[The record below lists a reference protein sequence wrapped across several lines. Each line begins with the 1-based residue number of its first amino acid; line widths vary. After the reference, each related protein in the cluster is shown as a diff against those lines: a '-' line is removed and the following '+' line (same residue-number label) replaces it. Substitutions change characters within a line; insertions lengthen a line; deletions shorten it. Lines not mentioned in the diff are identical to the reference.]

1 VNKYWLT
8 EYKVDGFRFDFT
20 KGFTNT
26 PGDGSGY
33 DASRIAILK
42 RMADKIWE
50 TNPKALVILEHFAAN
65 TEERELA
72 AYGNGMLIWGNSNF
86 NFAEA
91 AMGYHDGGK
100 SDFSWASYQQ
110 RGFSKPG
117 LVAYMESH
125 DEERQLFKTLS
136 FGSSSG
142 TYNTKDLAT
151 ALERSQLATAFFL
164 AMPGPKMIWQF
175 GELGY
180 DVSIDQNGR
189 VGEKP
194 VRWEY
199 LNDAKRLKLF
209 DVYSAMLRL
218 RNQFDVFTSG
228 TETRSLAG
236 ITKKLQLTLADH
248 NITLI
253 GNFGTSDQTIVPG
266 FQHSGVWYEFFT
278 GNELPVSDVNAPLLL
293 KPGEYRLY
301 SDKKLP
307 AFKELATA
315 SVGKSAPAKFKVYP
329 NPATEFLQ
337 IETGETITA
346 AALYSA
352 DGKLV
357 RKVNPQSNSLNLGVQ
372 ELNPGLYFLQVK
384 TSGQVYTE
392 KIIVQ

>member
-1 VNKYWLT
+1 
-8 EYKVDGFRFDFT
+8 
-20 KGFTNT
+20 
-26 PGDGSGY
+26 
-33 DASRIAILK
+33 
-42 RMADKIWE
+42 M
-50 TNPKALVILEHFAAN
+50 VILEHFAAN

-72 AYGNGMLIWGNSNF
+72 AYGNGMLIWGNSNY
-86 NFAEA
+86 NFSEA

-142 TYNTKDLAT
+142 AYNTKDLAT

-164 AMPGPKMIWQF
+164 ALPGPKMIWQF

-199 LNDAKRLKLF
+199 LNDPKRLKLF

-218 RNQFDVFTSG
+218 RTQFDVFTSG
-228 TETRSLAG
+228 TETRALSG
-236 ITKKLQLTLADH
+236 ITKKLQLTLGDH
-248 NITLI
+248 HITLI
-253 GNFGTSDQTIVPG
+253 GNFGTSDQSIVPE
-266 FQHSGVWYEFFT
+266 FQNSGTWYEFFT
-278 GNELPVSDVNAPLLL
+278 GNELQVSDVNNPILL

-301 SDKKLP
+301 SNKKLP

-315 SVGKSAPAKFKVYP
+315 SVEKPASSKFRVFP
-329 NPATEFLQ
+329 NPASNFFR
-337 IETGETITA
+337 IEAKDVISA
-346 AALYSA
+346 ASLFSA
-352 DGKLV
+352 DGKLI
-357 RKVNPQSNSLNLGVQ
+357 RKEEQYSNTIN
-372 ELNPGLYFLQVK
+372 FAIQVK
-384 TSGQVYTE
+384 TSGQVFTE
-392 KIIVQ
+392 KVVVQ